1 MRTIYTPHPYMQYAA
16 RLPWHQAIGNPQ
28 AIATSSLNI
37 CHVRVYGQGNQG
49 TESALPT
56 VDPNG
61 DRDTHLTMPTGMPSA
76 TAPSGLLVPL
86 LPTQD
91 GPPDAVA
98 VAAWHLAISNL
109 VGVEVP
115 HDLLGLW
122 LFPER
127 GGVVLLAPA
136 ELARD
141 RVELPVPEPVLSQ
154 HQLYQ
159 FEERIRAAGYRSVVA
174 VPVRDGSQDLG
185 LMLFADLEAGRYD
198 AGVALRLFG
207 VVHQLVPSF
216 RALRTAPPMALAAQ
230 QGADTTPQNAA
241 EAVALACTQ
250 GRTGSEVL
258 RLVSGTLHE
267 LVPHERIEVAVPGS
281 GHGTW
286 ALLSS
291 AAEGRRWGESTGA
304 VSQAVTG
311 IVSLASVD
319 GIVLVEDLRGGPGLA
334 WPSYRESR
342 VTQRVRSVLGVR
354 LSAAGSEDAWLLL
367 GGPATGM
374 FRDSDREVLAAV
386 APVLAIRV
394 QGLRAQLDA
403 DVARAQSQT
412 VQAMQGRAG
421 RIAGMLAATPHWGE
435 AVQQFVTEARE
446 SLGYDAVRFALRLG
460 EDRFVQVEP
469 GDLRPLGSLPIHEL
483 DSSDL
488 SLVLSGLAAF
498 LVGGPDG
505 SDLVVPFR
513 VAGRVIGAL
522 ELIGGAPG
530 TAGHPITA
538 AQVFADLLAPHIE
551 LVRRSALPPP
561 VKQRLTVSSEQ

>member
-1 MRTIYTPHPYMQYAA
+1 M
-16 RLPWHQAIGNPQ
+16 GFD
-28 AIATSSLNI
+28 
-37 CHVRVYGQGNQG
+37 YG
-49 TESALPT
+49 LRPL
-56 VDPNG
+56 
-61 DRDTHLTMPTGMPSA
+61 THLMMPTEM
-76 TAPSGLLVPL
+76 APAPAPGGLLVPL

-127 GGVVLLAPA
+127 GAAVLLAPA

-141 RVELPVPEPVLSQ
+141 RVDLPLPSPLLSQ
-154 HQLYQ
+154 YQLFQ
-159 FEERIRAAGYRSVVA
+159 FEERIRQAGYQSVVA
-174 VPVRDGSQDLG
+174 VPVRDGSRDLG
-185 LMLFADLEAGRYD
+185 LMLFADLEPGCYGAS
-198 AGVALRLFG
+198 VALRLYG

-216 RALRTAPPMALAAQ
+216 RALATAPPMAFAVE
-230 QGADTTPQNAA
+230 QGADTTEQNAA
-241 EAVALACTQ
+241 EAVARACAE

-258 RLVSGTLHE
+258 RLVSSTLHG
-267 LVPHERIEVAVPGS
+267 LVPHERIEVAIPGS
-281 GHGTW
+281 AHGAW
-286 ALLSS
+286 ALLSG
-291 AAEGRRWGESTGA
+291 AADGRRWGEATGA
-304 VSQAVTG
+304 VSQAVAG
-311 IVSLASVD
+311 VVSLASAD
-319 GIVLVEDLRGGPGLA
+319 GTILIGDIREHAGLG

-342 VTQRVRSVLGVR
+342 VTQRVRSVLGVK
-354 LSAAGSEDAWLLL
+354 LAAAGSEDAWLLL

-374 FRDSDREVLAAV
+374 FREADREVLRAV
-386 APVLAIRV
+386 APVVAVRV

-412 VQAMQGRAG
+412 VQATQGRAG
-421 RIAGMLAATPHWGE
+421 RIAGMLAATAHWGE
-435 AVQQFVTEARE
+435 AVTLFVSEARE
-446 SLGYDAVRFALRLG
+446 SLGYDEVRFALRLG

-469 GDLRPLGSLPIHEL
+469 GDLRPLGSLPAREL

-505 SDLVVPFR
+505 ADLAVPFR

-522 ELIGGAPG
+522 ELVGGAPG
-530 TAGHPITA
+530 AAGHPVTA
-538 AQVFADLLAPHIE
+538 AQLFADLLAPHIE
-551 LVRRSALPPP
+551 LVRRSALPPAMKP
-561 VKQRLTVSSEQ
+561 RAALSGQQ